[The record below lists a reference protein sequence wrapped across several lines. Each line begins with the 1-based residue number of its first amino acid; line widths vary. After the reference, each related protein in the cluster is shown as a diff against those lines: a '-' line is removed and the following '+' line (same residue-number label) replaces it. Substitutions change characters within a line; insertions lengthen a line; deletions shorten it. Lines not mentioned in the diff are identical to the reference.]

1 MTSPALVEAVAP
13 PEGAQ
18 VQVTV
23 VLPCYNEVG
32 HVEAEIIRI
41 TKAMDAS
48 GYIYD
53 LDVYDD
59 MSSDG
64 TRDDMPIPRWSSR
77 ITRAKDASLRW
88 KRYIDGSASTVSIG
102 MDGPGS
108 TSRSVGPSPKAW

>member
-1 MTSPALVEAVAP
+1 MTSAAHVEIAPGQGLLVEAAEP
-13 PEGAQ
+13 HG

-32 HVEAEIIRI
+32 HVEAEIVRI

-48 GYIYD
+48 GYVYD

-64 TRDDMPIPRWSSR
+64 TRDLLAKLAPRFPRMRYLPRHRNGGSGTIRR
-77 ITRAKDASLRW
+77 IGTQNAR
-88 KRYIDGSASTVSIG
+88 
-102 MDGPGS
+102 
-108 TSRSVGPSPKAW
+108 